1 MQFHEIS
8 NPLSILF
15 SFVFV
20 HNFKFQFQC
29 IALCFGFERTSFCP
43 LLVPPFL
50 TGSELLEINISSMN
64 YQIIIQSYFT
74 CIDISLIRKNVQHHT
89 HSHYLNLCRWLYLW
103 LTDCYMKIAA
113 LHRLYFSCSLP
124 NHVSSVWLLVT
135 RLMFKKTETVVKHDH
150 WTIGQKIVMSAA
162 TQSLGRRMMI
172 MWGVC
177 VSVRWLPLSG
187 MCVSVER
194 DVWRVNIINKG
205 RGTTT
210 TGTIR

>member
-1 MQFHEIS
+1 MHRS
-8 NPLSILF
+8 VLRLWKH
-15 SFVFV
+15 V
-20 HNFKFQFQC
+20 
-29 IALCFGFERTSFCP
+29 LCP
-43 LLVPPFL
+43 LLVRPPLF

-103 LTDCYMKIAA
+103 LTDYYMKIAA

-124 NHVSSVWLLVT
+124 NHVSSEWLLVT
-135 RLMFKKTETVVKHDH
+135 RLMFKKRETVVKHDH

-162 TQSLGRRMMI
+162 TQSLGRRMII

-205 RGTTT
+205 RGTTI